1 VGYNRVMRRFKMVAS
16 SYLLLIE
23 SDKIL
28 LSRRY
33 QTEYMDGWY
42 SLPAGHVDEGE
53 TVEDCLVREVREE
66 IGVGLKKK
74 DIKLAHVI
82 HRKEH
87 DIRLDFFYICKKY
100 QGKPKNLEP
109 KKCDDLKWFKLD
121 SLPDNILPYINQA
134 IEKHLAGILYSDIG
148 F

>member
-1 VGYNRVMRRFKMVAS
+1 MVAS
-16 SYLLLIE
+16 SYLLLIK

-33 QTEYMDGWY
+33 QTGYMDGWY

-53 TVEDCLVREVREE
+53 TVEDCLIREVREE

-74 DIKLAHVI
+74 DIKLVHVM

-87 DIRLDFFYICKKY
+87 DIRLDFFYTTKKY
-100 QGKPKNLEP
+100 KGKPKNLEP

-121 SLPDNILPYINQA
+121 SLPDNIVPYINQA
-134 IEKHLAGILYSDIG
+134 IEKHLAGVLYSDIG
-148 F
+148 FW